1 MSKSIQEQLAELREQ
16 IDRRVLTDQAMDKQI
31 QDLEYL
37 IREKQRDKMLRDK
50 WNRLTGE
57 TNA

>member
-1 MSKSIQEQLAELREQ
+1 VSKSIQEQLSELREQ
-16 IDRRVLTDQAMDKQI
+16 IDRRNLTDQAMDKQI
-31 QDLEYL
+31 QDLEYV
-37 IREKQRDKMLRDK
+37 IREKQREKMLRDK